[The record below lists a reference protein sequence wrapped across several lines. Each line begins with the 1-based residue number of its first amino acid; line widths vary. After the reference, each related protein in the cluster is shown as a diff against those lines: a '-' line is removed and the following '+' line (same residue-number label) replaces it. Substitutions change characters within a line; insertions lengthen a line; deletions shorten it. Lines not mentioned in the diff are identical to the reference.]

1 MVKIRLKRF
10 GSKKKPVYRI
20 VVIDSRSRRDGR
32 PVEEIG
38 FYDPRKEPAEV
49 RIDTEAY
56 ASWLKKGA
64 QPTEVVERIA
74 KNYTPAEAAAPQEA
88 QV

>member
-20 VVIDSRSRRDGR
+20 IVIDSRSRRDGR
-32 PVEEIG
+32 PIEEIG
-38 FYDPRKEPAEV
+38 FYDPRKEPAQV
-49 RIDTEAY
+49 RLDTEAY
-56 ASWLKKGA
+56 DKWVKQGA
-64 QPTEVVERIA
+64 HPTETVERLV
-74 KNYTPAEAAAPQEA
+74 KNYSPEEA

>member
-20 VVIDSRSRRDGR
+20 VVIDSKSRRDGR
-32 PVEEIG
+32 PIEEIG
-38 FYDPRKEPAEV
+38 FYDPRKQPAEV
-49 RIDTEAY
+49 RLDSEAY
-56 ASWLKKGA
+56 AKWIASGA
-64 QPTEVVERIA
+64 QPTEVVG
-74 KNYTPAEAAAPQEA
+74 KLVKQNQNQEA

>member
-32 PVEEIG
+32 PIDEIG
-38 FYDPRKEPAEV
+38 FYDPR
-49 RIDTEAY
+49 TEAAAGGVKLNQEAY
-56 ASWLKKGA
+56 DKWLSQGA
-64 QPTEVVERIA
+64 QPTDVVA
-74 KNYTPAEAAAPQEA
+74 KLVKRQEA
-88 QV
+88 QVS

>member
-10 GSKKKPVYRI
+10 GTKKKPVYRI

-32 PVEEIG
+32 PIEEIG
-38 FYDPRKEPAEV
+38 FYDPRREPAEV
-49 RIDTEAY
+49 RIDKEAY
-56 ASWLKKGA
+56 DKWISQGA
-64 QPTEVVERIA
+64 HPTEVVGRLV
-74 KNYTPAEAAAPQEA
+74 KNYQPEPA

>member
-32 PVEEIG
+32 PIQEIG
-38 FYDPRKEPAEV
+38 FYDPRQEPALV
-49 RIDTEAY
+49 KLDKEAY
-56 ASWLKKGA
+56 DKWISQGA
-64 QPTEVVERIA
+64 NPTEVVDRLV
-74 KNYTPAEAAAPQEA
+74 KQQAAQEVA
-88 QV
+88 V

>member
-32 PVEEIG
+32 PIEEIG
-38 FYDPRKEPAEV
+38 FYDPRQDASPLKL
-49 RIDTEAY
+49 DTEAY
-56 ASWLKKGA
+56 GKWTQQGA
-64 QPTEVVERIA
+64 QPTDVVA
-74 KNYTPAEAAAPQEA
+74 KLVSRFGEKA
-88 QV
+88 QVS

>member
-32 PVEEIG
+32 PIEEIG
-38 FYDPRKEPAEV
+38 FYDPRKDNAPLTL
-49 RIDTEAY
+49 DQEAY
-56 ASWLKKGA
+56 AKWTQQGA
-64 QPTEVVERIA
+64 QPTDVVA
-74 KNYTPAEAAAPQEA
+74 KLVTRHGEKA
-88 QV
+88 QVA

>member
-32 PVEEIG
+32 PIEEIG
-38 FYDPRKEPAEV
+38 FYDPRQEPAKV
-49 RIDTEAY
+49 RINTEAY
-56 ASWLKKGA
+56 DGWVKKGA
-64 QPTEVVERIA
+64 QPTEVVARIA
-74 KNYTPAEAAAPQEA
+74 KNYTPEEAAPQEA
-88 QV
+88 V

>member
-32 PVEEIG
+32 PIEEIG
-38 FYDPRKEPAEV
+38 FYDPRKDAAQGGVKLNAES
-49 RIDTEAY
+49 Y
-56 ASWLKKGA
+56 AKWLQQGA
-64 QPTEVVERIA
+64 QPTEVVARLA
-74 KNYTPAEAAAPQEA
+74 SKQEA
-88 QV
+88 QAS